1 MKSSRLHLD
10 GVALALLHP
19 ILISTTSL
27 ALRSR
32 EAHWN
37 VKGPNFGPLHEL
49 FGDFYDFTNDWADT
63 LAERI
68 VQQGG
73 VAVALSGHDGPPFI
87 GDEKT
92 LIEGIAYRA
101 NVLAEAVHSSIVQI
115 DADETT
121 KDALIEFGRELEKWI
136 WKIESHLQEFK
147 KVQSAEVEEVGVTV
161 ESVEP
166 EPEVPATTTLGALPQ
181 ETFDAKL
188 TDNAIIV
195 MSSLGRVF
203 VFDENCRSLSKTKTA
218 GEVKAA
224 AEWLKAN
231 FNKIV
236 TD

>member
-1 MKSSRLHLD
+1 MKSSKLHLD
-10 GVALALLHP
+10 GAALALLHP
-19 ILISTTSL
+19 LVISTTSL

-73 VAVALSGHDGPPFI
+73 VAIALSGYDGQPLI

-101 NVLAEAVHSSIVQI
+101 NVLAEMVHSTIPQVG
-115 DADETT
+115 ADETT

-147 KVQSAEVEEVGVTV
+147 KVQEVQVEEVGVTV
-161 ESVEP
+161 EVEP
-166 EPEVPATTTLGALPQ
+166 EQVPATTTLGVLPQ
-181 ETFDAKL
+181 EKFSAKV
-188 TDNAIIV
+188 TDRAIVV
-195 MSSLGRVF
+195 MSSQGRVF
-203 VFDENCRSLSKTKTA
+203 TFDENCQSLSKTKTA
-218 GEVKAA
+218 GEVRAA

-231 FNKIV
+231 FDQV
-236 TD
+236 MAD